1 MLFRSAGMA
10 GNRVIAAM
18 LVQLVRR
25 SSLATLLFQTSRS
38 AACSSDEHAA
48 LIDAVKQ
55 RDAIGAVRLMDE
67 HLAHVERDL
76 AHAGRGG
83 RALDL
88 RSALLPARP

>member
-1 MLFRSAGMA
+1 MGVHDL
-10 GNRVIAAM
+10 RVEDGE
-18 LVQLVRR
+18 VQ
-25 SSLATLLFQTSRS
+25 F
-38 AACSSDEHAA
+38 AA
-48 LIDAVKQ
+48 LVHERAQSHFGGVPLSVEHGLRAEAGPQ